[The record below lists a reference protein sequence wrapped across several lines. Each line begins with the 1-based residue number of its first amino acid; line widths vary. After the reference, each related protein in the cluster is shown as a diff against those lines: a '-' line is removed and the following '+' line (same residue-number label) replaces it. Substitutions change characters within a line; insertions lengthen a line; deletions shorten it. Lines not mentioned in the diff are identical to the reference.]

1 MILNLDIETYSEVE
15 LSSAGVYVYAAHP
28 STELLLFCW
37 AFDDE
42 PVATWRPGEPLP
54 ERVVQH
60 IDSHGQIR
68 AHNASFER
76 VVLNGVAGQKV
87 GFPPISIE
95 QTVCVAA
102 KAAAHGLPRALAN
115 AAKAL
120 GVREKDAAGRIV
132 MLQLSKPRRGAVK
145 RYTPA
150 NAPEKFAA
158 LAAYCAN
165 DVEVE
170 RAIDKAIPDLPEIEQ
185 KVYELDQRINDR
197 GVRVDRPALTAAL
210 ELLDQYKDEL
220 LKECIALTQ
229 IAPTQREKL
238 AGWLREHGLQFPDL
252 QAETIRRLLASGKG
266 SEQCRR
272 VLQIYGAYNSKSVSK
287 LESMLEGANEDDRI
301 RGMFLY
307 YGASTGRWSS
317 QRVQLQNM
325 LRGEIKN
332 PDEAIDVILGRD
344 LRWLQTLYADKD
356 PIKVIGSCARGMI
369 VPAEGKSLMALDYS
383 GIESRV
389 NAWIFD
395 EEWKIEA
402 FRDYDAGNGPG
413 IYELVYAQAFHKH
426 AARVTPEE
434 RQIGKVLELSS
445 GFQGGVSAFVKMAHN
460 YSVDLDAMAKAVIG
474 TIPEDVLSSA
484 RWMWHNHAKPKNA
497 TFGLSEQTYV
507 VCDSLKQLWRS
518 SNPKIT
524 AGWKAL
530 EEGAVNAIEAPGKV
544 FTLPNKKLAF
554 KVDTGW
560 LYMRL
565 PSGRKLAY
573 YQPAVE
579 SGRLSY
585 MGTDTLT
592 RQWCRTQMYGGM
604 LCNNA
609 VQGTA
614 RDIMVNGLMRIEGAG
629 WPVVMTIHDE
639 LVVETDE
646 PDLKQAA
653 EIMCTL
659 SVHDTGL
666 PLAVKGWIGKRY
678 RK

>member
-1 MILNLDIETYSEVE
+1 MILHLDIETYSEVD
-15 LSSAGVYVYAAHP
+15 LSNAGVYVYAAHP

-42 PVATWRPGEPLP
+42 PVQTWLPGEPLP

-60 IDSHGQIR
+60 INGRSQVR

-76 VVLNGVAGQKV
+76 VVLNGVAGEKV

-102 KAAAHGLPRALAN
+102 KAAVHGLPRALAN

-120 GVREKDAAGRIV
+120 GVREKDPAGRII
-132 MLQLSKPRRGAVK
+132 MLQLSKPRRGSIK

-150 NAPEKFAA
+150 NAAEKFAA

-170 RAIDKAIPDLPEIEQ
+170 RAIDRAVPDLPESEQ
-185 KVYELDQRINDR
+185 HVYELDQRINDR
-197 GVRVDRPALTAAL
+197 GVRVDRLALTAAL

-220 LKECIALTQ
+220 LKECLSLTQ
-229 IAPTQREKL
+229 IAPTQREQL
-238 AGWLREHGLQFPDL
+238 ACWLREHGLRFTDL
-252 QAETIRRLLASGKG
+252 QAETIRKLLASDKG
-266 SEQCRR
+266 SSQCRR
-272 VLQIYGAYNSKSVSK
+272 VLQIYSAYNSKAVSK
-287 LESMLEGANEDDRI
+287 LEAMLEGANADDRI

-307 YGASTGRWSS
+307 YGAGTGRWSS

-325 LRGEIKN
+325 LRGEVKD
-332 PDEAIDVILGRD
+332 PDAAIDAILGRD
-344 LRWLQTLYADKD
+344 LRWLQALYSDQD

-369 VPAEGKSLMALDYS
+369 VPAAGQSFMALDYS

-389 NAWIFD
+389 NAWIFE
-395 EEWKIEA
+395 EEWKLEA

-445 GFQGGVSAFVKMAHN
+445 GFQGGVSALAKMAHN

-484 RWMWHNHAKPKNA
+484 RWMWNHYARPKNA
-497 TFGLSEQTYV
+497 THGLTEQTYL
-507 VCDSLKQLWRS
+507 VCESLKQLWRS
-518 SNPKIT
+518 SNQKIT

-530 EEGAVNAIEAPGKV
+530 EEGAVNAIENPGKV

-554 KVDTGW
+554 KVDNGW
-560 LYMRL
+560 LYLRL
-565 PSGRKLAY
+565 PSRRKLAY
-573 YQPAVE
+573 YQPAVTE
-579 SGRLSY
+579 GRLSY
-585 MGTDTLT
+585 MGVDTLT

-614 RDIMVNGLMRIEGAG
+614 RDIMVNGLMNVEGAG
-629 WPVVMTIHDE
+629 WPVVMTVHDE
-639 LVVETDE
+639 LVVETEE
-646 PDLKQAA
+646 PDLKLAS
-653 EIMCTL
+653 EMMCAMPAWA
-659 SVHDTGL
+659 TGL
-666 PLAVKGWIGKRY
+666 PLAVKGWIGQRY